1 MIVFY
6 CRKETKEILLEE
18 IILYKLI
25 RKLNNGN
32 EKTFWFNYIIIIE
45 NDYFINFM
53 NNYDDINIFFLILS
67 LFLNFCINFYLFI
80 NKIINKTSNKFH
92 LFFIYNFK
100 DFILIFKKRMRII
113 SKNYI

>member
-53 NNYDDINIFFLILS
+53 YNYKDINIFFLIRI
-67 LFLNFCINFYLFI
+67 LFPYFCYYFYLFI
-80 NKIINKTSNKFH
+80 NKFICKTSNEFH
-92 LFFIYNFK
+92 LFL
-100 DFILIFKKRMRII
+100 FILYFKILAFLF
-113 SKNYI
+113 

>member
-18 IILYKLI
+18 IIILYKLI

-53 NNYDDINIFFLILS
+53 YNYKDINIFFLIRII
-67 LFLNFCINFYLFI
+67 FPNFCNYFYLFI
-80 NKIINKTSNKFH
+80 NKFINKTSNKLD
-92 LFFIYNFK
+92 LFFLYF
-100 DFILIFKKRMRII
+100 
-113 SKNYI
+113 

>member
-6 CRKETKEILLEE
+6 CRKETKEIALEV

-53 NNYDDINIFFLILS
+53 YNYNDINIFFLIRIL
-67 LFLNFCINFYLFI
+67 LFKNKIFI
-80 NKIINKTSNKFH
+80 NKFIYKTSNKLD
-92 LFFIYNFK
+92 LFFLYF
-100 DFILIFKKRMRII
+100 
-113 SKNYI
+113 